1 MLVVSNTSPIMNL
14 AAVGMLDLL
23 RQQFGEVIVPAAVID
38 ELKLDTDY
46 PGTNEIRAAMKA
58 GWLKQINLEDD
69 KVARALRRELDNG
82 EAAAIALALQLKVES
97 ILMDERDG
105 RSIAKSM
112 GLSPIGIIGVL
123 IRAKQNGDIDSV
135 KEVLN
140 KLMNEAGFYIT
151 DSLLKNILSEI
162 GEL

>member
-23 RQQFGEVIVPAAVID
+23 RQQFGEVIVPVAVVD

-46 PGTNEIRAAMKA
+46 PGTGEIRSAMTS
-58 GWLKQINLEDD
+58 GWLHQVNLENDR
-69 KVARALRRELDNG
+69 VAMALKRELDDG
-82 EAAAIALALQLKVES
+82 EAEAIALALQMQIES

-105 RSIAKSM
+105 RSVAKSM
-112 GLSPIGIIGVL
+112 GLVPIGVIGVL
-123 IRAKQNGDIDSV
+123 LRAKQNGDIGSV
-135 KEVLN
+135 KGILN
-140 KLMNEAGFYIT
+140 KLRDEAGFYIT
-151 DSLLKNILSEI
+151 ESFLKDILSAV